1 MDVLYGIDLWFL
13 HIGNQLLANPVGDV
27 LFPFLT
33 EVRYF
38 YIPYAVALLAVMIF
52 FRKRGVIAVLLLV
65 VTIGASDQLS
75 STVIKKALGR
85 PRPCHDLALER
96 VVTVFDPSETKAGPA
111 DARAPEIRLLVNCG
125 SGRSFPSSHAVNN
138 FAAAMLFALFF
149 PRARVWLFIFAALV
163 AYSRVYVGV
172 HYPSDILAGAAIGAG
187 LAWVIVRLSAH
198 LIPAVRR
205 VLPTPPAPT
214 EVSA

>member
-1 MDVLYGIDLWFL
+1 MDALYGIDLWFL
-13 HIGNQLLANPVGDV
+13 HLGNQVLANPVGDV

-52 FRKRGVIAVLLLV
+52 FRKRGIIAVLLLV

-75 STVIKKALGR
+75 STVIKKTVGR
-85 PRPCHDLALER
+85 PRPCHDLALDR
-96 VVTVFDPSETKAGPA
+96 VVTVFDPSETKAGPV
-111 DARAPEIRLLVNCG
+111 DTRAPQIRLLVNCG

-149 PRARVWLFIFAALV
+149 PRARIWLFVFATLV

-187 LAWVIVRLSAH
+187 LAWIIVRSAVR
-198 LIPAVRR
+198 LIPAVRS
-205 VLPTPPAPT
+205 VIPPSPAPPET
-214 EVSA
+214 SA

>member
-1 MDVLYGIDLWFL
+1 MDALNGIDLWFL
-13 HIGNQLLANPVGDV
+13 HLGNQLLANPMGDI

-33 EVRYF
+33 EVRFF
-38 YIPYAVALLAVMIF
+38 YIPYAVALLTVMIV

-65 VTIGASDQLS
+65 VTIVASDQLS
-75 STVIKKALGR
+75 STVIKKSIGR
-85 PRPCHDLALER
+85 SRPCHELALER
-96 VVTVFDPSETKAGPA
+96 VVTVFDPPETKAGA
-111 DARAPEIRLLVNCG
+111 VDSRVPEIRLLVNCG

-149 PRARVWLFIFAALV
+149 PRARIWLFTFAALV

-187 LAWVIVRLSAH
+187 LAWIIVRSAAS

-205 VLPTPPAPT
+205 VLPPPPASQET
-214 EVSA
+214 SA